1 MTTTAVDITKHPC
14 FNEEAKGVCGRVHL
28 PVAPK
33 CNIKCNYCDR
43 RYDCVN
49 ESRPGV
55 ASAVLSPGQAVRYL
69 EQVLAREPR
78 ISVVGIAGPGDP
90 FANPEETL
98 ETMRRIRER
107 FPEMLLCV
115 STNGLALPRYL
126 DEVAAVG
133 VSHVTV
139 TVNAV
144 DPQIGQKIYAW
155 VRDGKVIHR
164 NLSGARVLLE
174 RQLAS
179 IRGLKERGIVV
190 KVNTIVIP
198 GVNDHHVPEVARA
211 MAALGVDVLNCMAMV
226 PNAGTPF
233 EHVPEPSHGQMAEIR
248 DRAEAH
254 LPQMKHCQRCRA
266 DAVGLLEE
274 DQSAEFA
281 SCLEECA
288 GHLELE
294 TEGRP
299 FVAVA
304 SLEGVLVNQHLGEA
318 ATFQVWGPDAT
329 GQGFRLVEEREAPP
343 KGGGVDRWRALAA
356 VLHDCRAVLVSGVG
370 EGPRAILGDAGVA
383 PVEMSGFIELGL
395 QAVYSGSELTAFR
408 RRRAGAGCSKGMGC
422 KGDGAGCG

>member
-1 MTTTAVDITKHPC
+1 MNAQLDLSRHPC
-14 FNEEAKGVCGRVHL
+14 FNEGAKGVCGRVHL
-28 PVAPK
+28 PVAAK

-55 ASAVLSPGQAVRYL
+55 TSAVLSPIQAARYL
-69 EQVLAREPR
+69 ERVVAREPR

-98 ETMRRIRER
+98 EAMRRIRER
-107 FPEMLLCV
+107 FPQMLLCV
-115 STNGLALPRYL
+115 STNGLALPGYL
-126 DEVAAVG
+126 EDVAAIG

-144 DPQIGQKIYAW
+144 DPKIGQKIYAW
-155 VRDGKVIHR
+155 VRDGKIIHR
-164 NLSGARVLLE
+164 NLSGAQVLLE

-179 IRGLKERGIVV
+179 IRGLKDRGIVV

-198 GVNDHHVPEVARA
+198 GVNDQHVPEVARA
-211 MAALGVDVLNCMAMV
+211 MAELGADVLNCMAMV

-233 EHVPEPSHGQMAEIR
+233 GEVPEPSQRQMAEIR
-248 DRAEAH
+248 DRAETH

-274 DQSAEFA
+274 DRSGELA

-288 GHLELE
+288 GSLDI
-294 TEGRP
+294 TTDGRP
-299 FVAVA
+299 YVAVA
-304 SLEGVLVNQHLGEA
+304 TLEGVLVNQHLGEA
-318 ATFQVWGPDAT
+318 TAFQVWEADAT
-329 GQGFRLVEEREAPP
+329 RAGFRLVEERKAPP
-343 KGGGVDRWRALAA
+343 KGGGVERWRALARA
-356 VLHDCRAVLVSGVG
+356 LRDCRAVLVSGVG
-370 EGPRAILGDAGVA
+370 EGPRAVLADEGLL

-395 QAVYSGSELTAFR
+395 QAVYAGTDVGALK
-408 RRRAGAGCSKGMGC
+408 RRRAGAGCSTGVGC